1 MSLILSGVLTLLQHV
16 EILRKGPESYRPL
29 RCPCGH
35 SRVWCHGAYT
45 RKPCCCDPV
54 EQGYSPVRILRFY
67 CPDCH
72 ATCSVLP
79 ECLPPR
85 SWYLW
90 KVRQIIVL
98 SLLSGSSMRRTVA
111 RYGSRS
117 DDPHGSTIRRWWKRL
132 KDCFAEHSFYLRNH
146 FPWLGRH
153 TDFYSFWTAILP
165 ERPLA
170 PLMSLLHLEGIVVP

>member
-1 MSLILSGVLTLLQHV
+1 MSLILSGVLNLLQHV
-16 EILRKGPESYRPL
+16 DRLKRDPESYRPD

-35 SRVWCHGAYT
+35 GRVWCHGSYI

-54 EQGYSPVRILRFY
+54 EQGCSPVRILRFY

-90 KVRQIIVL
+90 KVRQIIL
-98 SLLSGSSMRRTVA
+98 TSLLSGNSMRSTIA
-111 RYGSRS
+111 RYGSTADTPDGR
-117 DDPHGSTIRRWWKRL
+117 TIRRWWKRL
-132 KDCFAEHSFYLRNH
+132 KCGFAEQSFHLRNH

-153 TDFYSFWTAILP
+153 ADFVDFWNTLLSQQ
-165 ERPLA
+165 PLA
-170 PLMSLLHLEGIVVP
+170 SVMRLLHLESVLVP